1 MSTATPIRVM
11 LVLIAAYSIVILF
24 SFVKSLEKF
33 RGRLEWIYKK
43 YFECEEREA
52 LGLALRKGLFNRVG
66 FRCWPCSGFSS
77 RVSSS
82 PLSPCGPISI
92 MQGQDITG

>member
-1 MSTATPIRVM
+1 MSTVTPIRVM

-24 SFVKSLEKF
+24 SFVESLEKF

-52 LGLALRKGLFNRVG
+52 LGLALSKGLFNRVG
-66 FRCWPCSGFSS
+66 FAVGLAL
-77 RVSSS
+77 VS
-82 PLSPCGPISI
+82 LAGAVLASI
-92 MQGQDITG
+92 AVWYDL

>member
-24 SFVKSLEKF
+24 SFVESLEKF

-52 LGLALRKGLFNRVG
+52 LGLALRKGLFNRVVALLW
-66 FRCWPCSGFSS
+66 FHS
-77 RVSSS
+77 RVPSS
-82 PLSPCGPISI
+82 PLSPCGTIYNA
-92 MQGQDITG
+92 GA

>member
-24 SFVKSLEKF
+24 SFVESLEKF

-52 LGLALRKGLFNRVG
+52 LGLALRKGLLNRVG
-66 FRCWPCSGFSS
+66 FAVGLAL
-77 RVSSS
+77 VS
-82 PLSPCGPISI
+82 LAGAVLASI
-92 MQGQDITG
+92 AVWYDL

>member
-24 SFVKSLEKF
+24 SFVESLEKF

-52 LGLALRKGLFNRVG
+52 LGLALPQRSIQQSRI
-66 FRCWPCSGFSS
+66 RCWPCFGFTRGCRPRLYR
-77 RVSSS
+77 RVVR
-82 PLSPCGPISI
+82 SI
-92 MQGQDITG
+92 MQGHDIAG